1 MLIPKARSI
10 SLAGLVWQADAP
22 WGSTVRS
29 AFTYFAQLGYQY
41 IHLDASHPE
50 LRPRTLDRS
59 ARRDLA
65 SLLRQVRLQFAGL
78 DLWIPP
84 EHFADARHADRAVE
98 AVQSA
103 CDLAADLA
111 RLHLGQGLPPVCIQ
125 FLGQPKARESLHGI
139 ASQLATYANRVGV
152 LLADHAWP
160 VTPSQESTA
169 SNKLTDALAVGIDP
183 ATILMG
189 GGDPATEVLSSTAKI
204 ASARLSD
211 ANNYERVTVGTGR
224 IDLLAYEVALHTSG
238 FSKPLVVDLRG
249 VRNQILAATSM
260 APPPA
265 P

>member
-1 MLIPKARSI
+1 MLTPQARSI
-10 SLAGLVWQADAP
+10 SLAGLVWQTDAP
-22 WGSTVRS
+22 WGLTVRS
-29 AFTYFAQLGYQY
+29 AFSWVATLGYQY

-65 SLLRQVRLQFAGL
+65 SLLRQLRLQFAGL

-84 EHFADARHADRAVE
+84 EHFTDPRHADRAVE

-111 RLHLGQGLPPVCIQ
+111 RLHPGQGLPPVCIQ
-125 FLGQPKARESLHGI
+125 FLTRSVARDSLQGI
-139 ASQLATYANRVGV
+139 ATQLATYSNRVGV
-152 LLADHAWP
+152 QLADHAWP
-160 VTPSQESTA
+160 ALPPHESTA
-169 SNKLTDALAVGIDP
+169 KNPISDALYVGIDP
-183 ATILMG
+183 AAILLG
-189 GGDPATEVLSSTAKI
+189 GGNPASQVHASASML

-211 ANNYERVTVGTGR
+211 ANNYERVAVGTGR
-224 IDLLAYEVALHTSG
+224 LDLLAYEVALHSQK
-238 FSKPLVVDLRG
+238 FAKPLVVDLRG
-249 VRNQILAATSM
+249 VRNQLLAATSM